1 MERRV
6 NVSKM
11 ISLLFLMLLF
21 WVILQFLALFM
32 FPSNTIQNLSGL
44 PGVEDNTVVIRN
56 MSFPWN
62 IVYSIGDRL
71 CHQRSDRSFFLN
83 GNQMAF
89 CARCT
94 GIWLGL
100 TIGLGISMRYIFR
113 LSEWLILLIFI
124 GILPLAV
131 DGTIQL
137 FGLWESNNILR
148 ISTGVL
154 AGFTTGIAIA
164 IILDEFRETKFFQ
177 KLFK

>member
-6 NVSKM
+6 NVSR
-11 ISLLFLMLLF
+11 IIILLFLMLLL
-21 WVILQFLALFM
+21 WVILQFLAPFM

-44 PGVEDNTVVIRN
+44 PGVEDNTVLTRN

-83 GNQMAF
+83 GNQMSF

-94 GIWLGL
+94 GIWFGL
-100 TIGLGISMRYIFR
+100 TIGLGVSIGYTFR
-113 LSEWLILLIFI
+113 LSEKLILQIIL
-124 GILPLAV
+124 GILPLSA
-131 DGTIQL
+131 DGIFQL

-148 ISTGVL
+148 ITTGLL
-154 AGFTTGIAIA
+154 AGFTTGIAIGV
-164 IILDEFRETKFFQ
+164 IIDELRDIKFFQ
-177 KLFK
+177 KIFK

>member
-6 NVSKM
+6 NVSR
-11 ISLLFLMLLF
+11 IIILLFLMLLL
-21 WVILQFLALFM
+21 WVILQFLAPFM

-44 PGVEDNTVVIRN
+44 PGVEDNTVLTRN

-83 GNQMAF
+83 ENQMPF

-100 TIGLGISMRYIFR
+100 TIGLGMSIRYIFR
-113 LSEWLILLIFI
+113 LSERLILLIFI

-154 AGFTTGIAIA
+154 AGFTTGIAVGV
-164 IILDEFRETKFFQ
+164 IIDEFRETEFFQ

>member
-6 NVSKM
+6 NVSR
-11 ISLLFLMLLF
+11 IIILLFLMLLL
-21 WVILQFLALFM
+21 WVILQFLASFM

-44 PGVEDNTVVIRN
+44 SGVEDNTALTKN

-83 GNQMAF
+83 GNQMPF

-100 TIGLGISMRYIFR
+100 TIGLGMSIRYIFR
-113 LSEWLILLIFI
+113 LSERLILLIFI

-137 FGLWESNNILR
+137 FGLWKSNNILR

-154 AGFTTGIAIA
+154 AGFTTGIAVGV
-164 IILDEFRETKFFQ
+164 IIDEFRETEFFQ